1 MDNIHENLKQIEIP
15 VVKKLYDLYLLTHK
29 LISKFP
35 KHEKYTLGER
45 IENNIIESIELIVFG
60 NAQPKNFKDGYLFK
74 ANAKIEI
81 LKIFYRIAFE
91 INAVEM
97 KNYLKTEEILQEI
110 GKMLGGWIKYL
121 KSN

>member
-1 MDNIHENLKQIEIP
+1 MDNIHENFKQIEIP

-35 KHEKYTLGER
+35 KHEKYTLGEK
-45 IENNIIESIELIVFG
+45 IETNIIESIELIIFG
-60 NAQPKNFKDGYLFK
+60 NVQPKNFKDGYLLK

-91 INAVEM
+91 INAIEI
-97 KNYLKTEEILQEI
+97 KNYLKAEEILQEI